1 MKPLLICSRTFNRCF
16 IFAFILFVC
25 ASITQINAQDKSGIN
40 DLWCMEFFDETNG
53 ITIGSM
59 GIVMQTSDGGLNW
72 NEKTSGTINTLKK
85 TAILTDDN
93 IVVVGLRGTIIKT
106 TDHGQTWTPKASG
119 LNIDLY
125 GVSFGGRLSETGIAV
140 GDNGTILRS
149 TDQGDTW
156 NAVTMDINIG
166 KKVNY
171 RSVAFGSANNGVI
184 VGQNGVLLLT
194 SDGGLSW
201 YNSPSM
207 VPFANYVFAIMT
219 NDFTAYAT
227 ADNGIIIR
235 STNAGESWESL
246 YTGIGNTLNRIRFAD
261 DQNATIVGSE
271 GMIMRTTDGG
281 LTWMDQS
288 TGLSGDLNCLYV
300 VDELISYAGGADGV
314 ILKTTD
320 GGANWVTV
328 KNLMKC
334 NVLLEN
340 DGNKLSVYPNPS
352 NPNSVINY
360 SVNGTSFV
368 TLRIYDIL
376 GKEMELLVNS
386 MQNAGSYSVKFDGT
400 KLSSGMY
407 FCKMII
413 KNDNGITAKTMKII
427 LVK

>member
-1 MKPLLICSRTFNRCF
+1 MKPLLIISRTFNRCF

-72 NEKTSGTINTLKK
+72 TEKTSGTINTLKK
-85 TAILTDDN
+85 TAILTDDD

-119 LNIDLY
+119 LNADLY

-149 TDQGDTW
+149 TDQGETW
-156 NAVTMDINIG
+156 AAVTMDINIG

-171 RSVAFGSANNGVI
+171 RSVAFGSENNGVI

-207 VPFANYVFAIMT
+207 VPFSNYVFAIMT

-227 ADNGIIIR
+227 ADNGVIIR
-235 STNAGESWESL
+235 STNAGESWETL

-288 TGLSGDLNCLYV
+288 AGISGDLNCLYV
-300 VDELISYAGGADGV
+300 VDELISYTGGADGV

-320 GGANWVTV
+320 GGANWVRV
-328 KNLMKC
+328 KNLMKS
-334 NVLLEN
+334 NVSFEN
-340 DGNKLSVYPNPS
+340 GGNKLSVYPNPS

-360 SVNGTSFV
+360 SVNGPSFV

-386 MQNAGSYSVKFDGT
+386 LQNTGSYSVKFDGT

-413 KNDNGITAKTMKII
+413 KNNNGITAKTMKII